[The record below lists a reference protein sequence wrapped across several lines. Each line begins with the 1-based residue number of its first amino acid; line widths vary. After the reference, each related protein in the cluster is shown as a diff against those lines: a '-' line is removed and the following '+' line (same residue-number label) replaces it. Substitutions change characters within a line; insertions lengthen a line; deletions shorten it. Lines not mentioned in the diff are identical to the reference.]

1 MTASGDRI
9 GTVGGA
15 ASVDEVLGLLE
26 GWGRERYDEE
36 VTQLDHALQTA
47 AHARAD
53 RAEPPLVAAALLHDV
68 GHLLVLRDG
77 GVADGDVDAD
87 LAHEA
92 RGARWLAPLLPASV
106 TGPIALHVAAKRYR
120 CAVDAEYHGSLSA
133 GSVRSLVRQGGPMD
147 DDERTRF
154 ERNPAHRDAVRLR
167 GWDDAG
173 KDLDAVVP
181 DLASYRP
188 LLEDL
193 ARASR

>member
-1 MTASGDRI
+1 MLALSAPPDDTPAPTPALTIHTEASAQRHAVEAFI
-9 GTVGGA
+9 ATVY
-15 ASVDEVLGLLE
+15 
-26 GWGRERYDEE
+26 RERFGAE
-36 VTQLDHALQTA
+36 VRHFTPTLVSLHDAAGRLTA
-47 AHARAD
+47 A
-53 RAEPPLVAAALLHDV
+53 V
-68 GHLLVLRDG
+68 G
-77 GVADGDVDAD
+77 
-87 LAHEA
+87 
-92 RGARWLAPLLPASV
+92 
-106 TGPIALHVAAKRYR
+106 YR